1 MQGQPGLSS
10 TPYPHADRILGDP
23 WYSSLKQYVIDSTG
37 MAFYANKDED
47 LARRFRRRLSG
58 FDLPDCAAY
67 LEYLRDP
74 GRGPAEMDALIAEL
88 TIGESYFFRHREH
101 FDALRDIVLPDLIA
115 RNAGRRQLRIWSA
128 GCAGGAEPYSLS
140 ILLRKEL
147 AHLLV
152 GWDVSIL
159 GTDINRQYLEAA
171 RAGRFEEWSFRSTEA
186 ELRQAC
192 FVDQGKHWVI
202 APEYKAGVSF
212 QFHNLVENAFP
223 PPLSDC
229 SAFDLIVCRNVMIY
243 FGPELMQ
250 RIVRQFHGCLAPGG
264 WLLVGPSEPN
274 MTYFTSFT
282 AVNAPGV
289 TLYQRPVRSPA
300 NAAQMNLPPNLLP
313 LPELKDGTA
322 QRPPYE
328 SEKPLAKAKT
338 PAPRPGIADL
348 LRLANQ
354 GDWKNAVEVGR
365 ELVESDNLNAL
376 VHFHFALVL
385 EQMGDTAESERSLR
399 KAIYLDRQA
408 ALAHYHLGLH
418 LQSRGNL
425 NHAAR
430 CFDNTL
436 KALASRPGEMP
447 LTEAGGI
454 TVAELSKLAQ
464 VRIAD
469 LRNRALKERT

>member
-1 MQGQPGLSS
+1 M
-10 TPYPHADRILGDP
+10 LGDP
-23 WYSSLKQYVIDSTG
+23 WYSRLKQYVIDSTG

-47 LARRFRRRLSG
+47 LVRRFLRRLSG
-58 FDLPDCAAY
+58 FDLPDCASY

-101 FDALRDIVLPDLIA
+101 FDALRDIVLPDLVA
-115 RNAGRRQLRIWSA
+115 RNGGGRQLRIWSA
-128 GCAGGAEPYSLS
+128 GCADGSEPYSLS
-140 ILLRKEL
+140 ILLRREM
-147 AHLLV
+147 ADLLL

-159 GTDINRQYLEAA
+159 GTDINRQYLAGA
-171 RAGRFEEWSFRSTEA
+171 RTGRFEEWSFRSTEP
-186 ELRQAC
+186 ELRRAC
-192 FVDQGKHWVI
+192 FVDQGKRWVI

-229 SAFDLIVCRNVMIY
+229 SVFDLIVCRNVMIY

-250 RIVRQFHGCLAPGG
+250 RIVRQFHKCLAPGG

-274 MTYFTSFT
+274 MTFFTSFT

-289 TLYQRPVRSPA
+289 TLYQRPLRSSA
-300 NAAQMNLPPNLLP
+300 DGAEMTLPPQAGKP
-313 LPELKDGTA
+313 PTETA
-322 QRPPYE
+322 QWLPYE
-328 SEKPLAKAKT
+328 SEKPVARAET
-338 PAPRPGIADL
+338 PALPPLNTPGPGIADL

-354 GDWKNAVEVGR
+354 GDWKNAATVGR
-365 ELVESDNLNAL
+365 ELLESDNLNSL

-399 KAIYLDRQA
+399 KAIYLDRQS

-430 CFDNTL
+430 CFANTL

-447 LTEAGGI
+447 LTESGGI

-464 VRIAD
+464 TRVED
-469 LRNRALKERT
+469 LRTKVLKERT